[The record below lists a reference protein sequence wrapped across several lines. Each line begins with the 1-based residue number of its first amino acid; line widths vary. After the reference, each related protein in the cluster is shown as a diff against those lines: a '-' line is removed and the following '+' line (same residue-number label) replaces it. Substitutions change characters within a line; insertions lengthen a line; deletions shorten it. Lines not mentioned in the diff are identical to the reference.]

1 MFQLTP
7 AAKNILIIN
16 GIIFIL
22 SDFVGLRS
30 YIIES
35 FGMRYFHSENF
46 QPYQI
51 LTYMWV
57 HGGFGHLFSN
67 MFSVLIFAPIL
78 ERVWGSKKFLIYYLA
93 TGIGAGILYSGINY
107 YENYS
112 FEVKVKSYEQ
122 NPSPES
128 FRKLVLNNSSEYYNQ
143 LYDFIDS
150 YEQNPSN
157 SNDNLSIAYANDLL
171 KVKSDVPMVGASGA
185 VFGILLAFAMLFP
198 NMELMLL
205 FFPIPVK
212 AKILV
217 PILILADLF
226 FGFSSYSIG
235 PIAHFAHVGGALTG
249 LGMMW
254 YWKRKQFNNNRWD
267 L

>member
-22 SDFVGLRS
+22 SDFIGLRS

-112 FEVKVKSYEQ
+112 FEIQVKSYEQ

-150 YEQNPSN
+150 YEQNPSS

-205 FFPIPVK
+205 FLPIPVK
-212 AKILV
+212 AKYVVLV
-217 PILILADLF
+217 YGIYELWSEINRMPGDNV
-226 FGFSSYSIG
+226 
-235 PIAHFAHVGGALTG
+235 AHFAHLGGMLIG
-249 LGMMW
+249 YLILK
-254 YWKRKQFNNNRWD
+254 YWKKKYGTFY
-267 L
+267 

>member
-16 GIIFIL
+16 GIIYIL
-22 SDFVGLRS
+22 SDFIGLRS
-30 YIIES
+30 YIIEN

-67 MFSVLIFAPIL
+67 MFSVLVFAPIL
-78 ERVWGSKKFLIYYLA
+78 ERVWGSKKFLIYYLI

-107 YENYS
+107 YKNYS
-112 FEVKVKSYEQ
+112 FEIKVKSYEQ

-205 FFPIPVK
+205 FFPVPVK
-212 AKILV
+212 AKYLV
-217 PILILADLF
+217 LVYGIYELWSEINRMPGDNV
-226 FGFSSYSIG
+226 
-235 PIAHFAHVGGALTG
+235 AHFAHLGGMLIG
-249 LGMMW
+249 YLILK
-254 YWKRKQFNNNRWD
+254 YWKRKYGTFY
-267 L
+267 

>member
-22 SDFVGLRS
+22 SDFIGLRT

-212 AKILV
+212 AKYLV
-217 PILILADLF
+217 LVYGIYELWSEINRMPGDNV
-226 FGFSSYSIG
+226 
-235 PIAHFAHVGGALTG
+235 AHFAHLGGMLIG
-249 LGMMW
+249 YLILK
-254 YWKRKQFNNNRWD
+254 YWKRKYGTFY
-267 L
+267 

>member
-16 GIIFIL
+16 GIIYIL
-22 SDFVGLRS
+22 SDFIGLRS
-30 YIIES
+30 YIIEN

-57 HGGFGHLFSN
+57 HGGFGHLFGN
-67 MFSVLIFAPIL
+67 MFSVLVFAPIL
-78 ERVWGSKKFLIYYLA
+78 ERVWGSKKFLIYYLI

-112 FEVKVKSYEQ
+112 FEIKVKSYEE

-212 AKILV
+212 AKYVVLV
-217 PILILADLF
+217 YGIYELWSEINRMPGDNV
-226 FGFSSYSIG
+226 
-235 PIAHFAHVGGALTG
+235 AHFAHLGGMLIG
-249 LGMMW
+249 YLILK
-254 YWKRKQFNNNRWD
+254 YWKRKYGTFY
-267 L
+267 

>member
-112 FEVKVKSYEQ
+112 FEIKVKSYEQ

-205 FFPIPVK
+205 FLPIPVK
-212 AKILV
+212 AKYLV
-217 PILILADLF
+217 LVYGIYELWSEINRMPGDNV
-226 FGFSSYSIG
+226 
-235 PIAHFAHVGGALTG
+235 AHFAHLGGMLIG
-249 LGMMW
+249 YLILK
-254 YWKRKQFNNNRWD
+254 YWKRKYGTFY
-267 L
+267 